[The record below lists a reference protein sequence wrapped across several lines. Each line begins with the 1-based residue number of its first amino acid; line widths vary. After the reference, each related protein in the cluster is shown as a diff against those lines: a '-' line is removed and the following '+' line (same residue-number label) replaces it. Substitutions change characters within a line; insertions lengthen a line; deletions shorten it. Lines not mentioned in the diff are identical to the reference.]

1 MSSCAAMPAAQTHP
15 FQKFDALR
23 RDCTTVIQG
32 VDIEW
37 LGHDSFKISYGG
49 KSIYIDPFKV
59 SSGSAD
65 LILVTHEHFDHCD
78 AASVNELSS
87 EGTVV
92 VAPSGCRSK
101 LARIITISAGE
112 KKTLNEI
119 SIEAVPAYNTNKPYH
134 PKGLGVGYVIAI
146 GGKHVYHAGDT
157 DRISEMK
164 SLKNID
170 IALLP
175 VSGTYVMTAEEAAA
189 AVNDDIK
196 PRSAIPMHYG
206 SIVGSR
212 ADAER
217 FKKLCKCEVVI
228 M

>member
-1 MSSCAAMPAAQTHP
+1 MIT
-15 FQKFDALR
+15 ALSKCNKR
-23 RDCTTVIQG
+23 LVGDCTTVIQG

-78 AASVNELSS
+78 TASINKLSS

-92 VAPSGCRSK
+92 VAPSGCKSK
-101 LARIITISAGE
+101 LDRTITISAGD
-112 KKTLNEI
+112 KKTANGI

-134 PKGLGVGYVIAI
+134 PKGLGVGYVITI
-146 GGKHVYHAGDT
+146 GGKRVYHAGDT
-157 DRISEMK
+157 DRILEMK
-164 SLKNID
+164 RLGGID
-170 IALLP
+170 MALLP
-175 VSGTYVMTAEEAAA
+175 VSGTYVMTAGEAAA
-189 AVNDDIK
+189 AANEDIK
-196 PRSAIPMHYG
+196 PKVAIPMHYG

-217 FKKLCKCEVVI
+217 FKKLCKCEVI
-228 M
+228 IL

>member
-1 MSSCAAMPAAQTHP
+1 MTS
-15 FQKFDALR
+15 
-23 RDCTTVIQG
+23 VIQG
-32 VDIEW
+32 IDIEW

-78 AASVNELSS
+78 TASINKLSS

-92 VAPSGCRSK
+92 IAPIGCKPK
-101 LARIITISAGE
+101 LAGVSTISAGD
-112 KKTLNEI
+112 KKTVNGV
-119 SIEAVPAYNTNKPYH
+119 SIEAAPAYNTNKPYH
-134 PKGLGVGYVIAI
+134 PKGLGVGYVITI
-146 GGKHVYHAGDT
+146 GGKRVYHAGDT

-175 VSGTYVMTAEEAAA
+175 VSGTYVMTADEAAA
-189 AVNDDIK
+189 AANEDIK
-196 PRSAIPMHYG
+196 PKAAIPMHYG